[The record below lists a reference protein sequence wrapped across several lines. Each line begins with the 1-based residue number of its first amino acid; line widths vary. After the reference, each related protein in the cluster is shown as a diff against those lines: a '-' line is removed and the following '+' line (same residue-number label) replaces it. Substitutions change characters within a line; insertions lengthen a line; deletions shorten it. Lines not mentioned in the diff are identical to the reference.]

1 MRILRD
7 KWMERT
13 YRPSTVGK
21 QRRGTAHTCVHLCPS
36 ETPGSRLGQVKR
48 ENRKPLLRA
57 LNNVGGGICS
67 LFMENSPQFYL
78 MFQLQVT
85 RGATSKRGFRA
96 EGGEFQ
102 LFSYKRLCPQRPDT
116 KCCGEWVSVAL
127 KAMPGWTT
135 CRRGAV
141 HRTQHLSCS
150 WV

>member
-1 MRILRD
+1 
-7 KWMERT
+7 MERT

-67 LFMENSPQFYL
+67 LFMENSPQFYV

-85 RGATSKRGFRA
+85 RGQHPRGGSVLKEENFSFFPTNVCVLRGPTQSA
-96 EGGEFQ
+96 VESGCRWPSRPCQGGRPAGGG
-102 LFSYKRLCPQRPDT
+102 LFTGLSICPAHGYSLMWI
-116 KCCGEWVSVAL
+116 K
-127 KAMPGWTT
+127 
-135 CRRGAV
+135 
-141 HRTQHLSCS
+141 
-150 WV
+150 